1 MVGVASLELPDRG
14 VLGQRCTIQLQLE
27 VPNWMAHVS
36 RMLDLPTFYRG
47 GPPSFLSCLLLLRL
61 FLEDQL
67 PLLGNLF
74 LFPFLLQVWDGEQ
87 TMEEGRG
94 GGSARRSWD
103 PKASL
108 EPAPYPSRGCAIL
121 FFFFFFFCTA
131 VSCLPLEGCYQHM
144 QRQDREIRQ

>member
-1 MVGVASLELPDRG
+1 MVGVASLELPDKG

-27 VPNWMAHVS
+27 VSNWMAHVS
-36 RMLDLPTFYRG
+36 RMLGLPTFYRG

-67 PLLGNLF
+67 HLLGNLF

-87 TMEEGRG
+87 TMEGGRG
-94 GGSARRSWD
+94 GGSAEGSWD

-108 EPAPYPSRGCAIL
+108 GPAPYPSRGCAIL
-121 FFFFFFFCTA
+121 FFFFFFGTA
-131 VSCLPLEGCYQHM
+131 VSCLPLEGRYQHT
-144 QRQDREIRQ
+144 Q